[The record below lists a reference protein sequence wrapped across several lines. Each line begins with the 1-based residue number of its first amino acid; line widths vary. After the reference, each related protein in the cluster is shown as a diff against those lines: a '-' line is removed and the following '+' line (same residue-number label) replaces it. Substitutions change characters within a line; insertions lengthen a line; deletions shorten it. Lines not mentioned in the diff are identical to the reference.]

1 MKKDKNTKLIIEQ
14 LKETPIVEFACK
26 KTGISRASYYRW
38 RKEDKEFEKETDMAI
53 LEGSLLINDLAE
65 SQLISAI
72 KDRNLGAIVFWL
84 KNNHKKYA
92 SKLEVDASIKQT
104 NQELTPE
111 QENLIKQALH
121 FAGLLAEKEN
131 EKENNGSIKQ
141 PR

>member
-1 MKKDKNTKLIIEQ
+1 MKRDKDKKILIEQ
-14 LKETPIVEFACK
+14 LKETPIVEYACK
-26 KTGISRASYYRW
+26 KLGIARATYYRW
-38 RKEDKEFEKETDMAI
+38 RKDDKEFEKESDMAI

-84 KNNHKKYA
+84 KNNSKKYA
-92 SKLEVDASIKQT
+92 PKLEVDANIKQIDR
-104 NQELTPE
+104 ELTPE

-131 EKENNGSIKQ
+131 DELPS
-141 PR
+141 